1 MEPNKIQSANIYV
14 VKNMNVFD
22 NKSVATKKPNGF
34 EFVENT
40 EKLKDTKADDFKKHL
55 KDLESK
61 GVSSNKSDVQS
72 GIRVSFTVEKD
83 LNIIVTKVLDGDTKK
98 VLRQIPSADEIK
110 RRRLVKIYNQ
120 HSSDNGVMV
129 DQVME
134 S

>member
-22 NKSVATKKPNGF
+22 NKNVSTKRPTDL
-34 EFVENT
+34 EFVENAG
-40 EKLKDTKADDFKKHL
+40 KPKDAKTDDFKKHL
-55 KDLESK
+55 KDIESK
-61 GVSSNKSDVQS
+61 GVSSNKSDLQS
-72 GIRVSFTVEKD
+72 GIRVSFSVEKD

-110 RRRLVKIYNQ
+110 RRKLVKIYNQ